1 MKALQSQV
9 NPHFL
14 YNALNTISFICREN
28 AERARELLLTLASYY
43 RQTLEN
49 EQYMLNLHTELYHIN
64 TYLELEKARFEEK
77 LQVTMDIEE
86 DLDCMVPS
94 FILQPLVENAIRYG
108 LEENTEG
115 CLISISAETCP
126 EKDQLIIYVKNDGS
140 AFEDDLLSKLENRQI
155 EPHGFGIGLL
165 NIQKRMQITYGEAYG
180 LTLYNEEEL
189 AVAKLVYP
197 LKPVILS
204 PDAEASLTV

>member
-1 MKALQSQV
+1 M
-9 NPHFL
+9 
-14 YNALNTISFICREN
+14 
-28 AERARELLLTLASYY
+28 
-43 RQTLEN
+43 
-49 EQYMLNLHTELYHIN
+49 
-64 TYLELEKARFEEK
+64 
-77 LQVTMDIEE
+77 
-86 DLDCMVPS
+86 
-94 FILQPLVENAIRYG
+94 ENAIRYG

-115 CLISISAETCP
+115 CLISISAEACP

-197 LKPVILS
+197 FKPVILS

>member
-1 MKALQSQV
+1 MGLFSNKKEGGLMDV
-9 NPHFL
+9 
-14 YNALNTISFICREN
+14 IRCD
-28 AERARELLLTLASYY
+28 
-43 RQTLEN
+43 
-49 EQYMLNLHTELYHIN
+49 EQE
-64 TYLELEKARFEEK
+64 YLVWKWR
-77 LQVTMDIEE
+77 
-86 DLDCMVPS
+86 PS
-94 FILQPLVENAIRYG
+94 GEANSTHKENAIRYG

-115 CLISISAETCP
+115 CLISISAEPCP

-165 NIQKRMQITYGEAYG
+165 NIQKRMQLTYGEAYG